1 MAQLEI
7 AYLLRPGTQEYWRRL
22 CQEVAGS
29 RRVQF
34 EASCQEVGI
43 TQVYGRLVQ
52 MLRGELLLVT
62 VHIRE
67 PHQALQEFAASQR
80 PFDGWLRGQLQVLL
94 GWNMQDVLLDPQ
106 GDLIFAWPGEQAERQ
121 EEAYSMRDTSCSPE
135 M

>member
-43 TQVYGRLVQ
+43 TQVRGRLVQ

-62 VHIRE
+62 VHMRE
-67 PHQALQEFAASQR
+67 PHQALQEFASSQR
-80 PFDGWLRGQLQVLL
+80 PFDGWLRAQLHVFP
-94 GWNMQDVLLDPQ
+94 GSNIQDALLDPH
-106 GDLIFAWPGEQAERQ
+106 GALIFACPGEQSQ
-121 EEAYSMRDTSCSPE
+121 NQGKSYSIRDPTLPP
-135 M
+135 